1 MDVSVE
7 WTGRNK
13 AGTLLHKSSD
23 TELSDEFNPAED
35 REKINNMLKKEIAEF
50 YQVDR
55 DSISLLNVNIAEKHE
70 PEPTIPEPVSVAISE
85 DELNN
90 IYNKDEYDMFVE
102 GINNNI
108 DVKIAELTN
117 EINNL
122 TKLRNKFE
130 DLKKRI
136 K

>member
-1 MDVSVE
+1 MNVSVE

-13 AGTLLHKSSD
+13 VGALLHKSSD

-55 DSISLLNVNIAEKHE
+55 DSISLLNVKIAEE
-70 PEPTIPEPVSVAISE
+70 PKALDISK

-90 IYNKDEYDMFVE
+90 VLDKNNEYNIFID
-102 GINNNI
+102 GLNNNI
-108 DVKIAELTN
+108 DVKIASIQK
-117 EINNL
+117 EIDNL
-122 TKLRNKFE
+122 IFLKNRFENLKQKINKRE
-130 DLKKRI
+130 E
-136 K
+136 